1 MELPIKTH
9 HIICEQ
15 ITLEEK
21 NRLNFEKIE
30 TDLLLQE
37 RIQRRKI
44 TIANL
49 TKRLHFY
56 KRILNRIS
64 NTELGRIAILFV
76 EQKNT
81 IDQKYK
87 KQRML
92 LPITGIGL
100 MLISIVL
107 YIWGELSQISWVG
120 IIAFLLAVCSI
131 VLIIIGVQM
140 DEKRFQYRQFKRK
153 YEKQAKVNNLT
164 ERKFSKELFTE
175 QIQPTMKQYVEL
187 SSFIEVEYPK
197 RIEILTEQM
206 KDMESRLI

>member
-1 MELPIKTH
+1 MEQLVEK
-9 HIICEQ
+9 HIEFEQ
-15 ITLEEK
+15 NILEEE
-21 NRLNFEKIE
+21 NRLNLEKTEINR
-30 TDLLLQE
+30 LLQE
-37 RIQRRKI
+37 RIQERKYAI
-44 TIANL
+44 EKF
-49 TKRLHFY
+49 TKKLHTY
-56 KRILNRIS
+56 KQVLNRVS
-64 NTELGRIAILFV
+64 NTEFGKIAILFV

-92 LPITGIGL
+92 LPITGMGL

-107 YIWGELSQISWVG
+107 YILGELSQMSWVG

-187 SSFIEVEYPK
+187 SCFIEIEYPK
-197 RIEILTEQM
+197 RIEILTEQI
-206 KDMESRLI
+206 KDMESRLM

>member
-1 MELPIKTH
+1 MEQPVKKHLEYEPNI
-9 HIICEQ
+9 
-15 ITLEEK
+15 LEEEHRVNLEK
-21 NRLNFEKIE
+21 TETNFR
-30 TDLLLQE
+30 LQE
-37 RIQRRKI
+37 RIQERKYAI
-44 TIANL
+44 EKFTQ
-49 TKRLHFY
+49 KLHTY
-56 KRILNRIS
+56 KQVLNRVS
-64 NTELGRIAILFV
+64 NTEYGRIAILIV

-92 LPITGIGL
+92 LPITGMGL

-107 YIWGELSQISWVG
+107 YILGELSQMYWVG

-131 VLIIIGVQM
+131 VLIIIRVQM
-140 DEKRFQYRQFKRK
+140 DENRFQYRQFKRI

-197 RIEILTEQM
+197 RIEILTEQI
-206 KDMESRLI
+206 KDLESRLM

>member
-1 MELPIKTH
+1 MEQPIKKH
-9 HIICEQ
+9 LEYEQ
-15 ITLEEK
+15 NILEKE
-21 NRLNFEKIE
+21 NRLNFENTEINR
-30 TDLLLQE
+30 LLQE
-37 RIQRRKI
+37 RIQERKYAI
-44 TIANL
+44 EEF
-49 TKRLHFY
+49 TKKLHTY
-56 KRILNRIS
+56 KQVLNRVS
-64 NTELGRIAILFV
+64 NTEFGRIAILFV

-131 VLIIIGVQM
+131 VLIVIGVQM

-187 SSFIEVEYPK
+187 SSFVEVEYPK

-206 KDMESRLI
+206 KDMESRLM

>member
-1 MELPIKTH
+1 MEQPIKKH
-9 HIICEQ
+9 LEYEQ
-15 ITLEEK
+15 NILEKE
-21 NRLNFEKIE
+21 NRLNFENTEINR
-30 TDLLLQE
+30 LLQE
-37 RIQRRKI
+37 RIQERKYAI
-44 TIANL
+44 EKF
-49 TKRLHFY
+49 TKKLHTY
-56 KRILNRIS
+56 KQVLNRVS
-64 NTELGRIAILFV
+64 NTEFGRIAILFV

-92 LPITGIGL
+92 LPITGMGL

-107 YIWGELSQISWVG
+107 YIWGELSQMSWVG

-140 DEKRFQYRQFKRK
+140 DEKRFQYRQFKRI
-153 YEKQAKVNNLT
+153 YEKQAKINNLT

-187 SSFIEVEYPK
+187 SCFIEIEYPK
-197 RIEILTEQM
+197 RIEILTEQI
-206 KDMESRLI
+206 KDMESRLM

>member
-1 MELPIKTH
+1 MEQLVEK
-9 HIICEQ
+9 HIEFEQ
-15 ITLEEK
+15 NILEEE
-21 NRLNFEKIE
+21 NRLNLDKTEINR
-30 TDLLLQE
+30 LLQE
-37 RIQRRKI
+37 RIQERKYAI
-44 TIANL
+44 EKF
-49 TKRLHFY
+49 TKKLHTY
-56 KRILNRIS
+56 KQVLNRVS
-64 NTELGRIAILFV
+64 NTEYGRIAILFV

-92 LPITGIGL
+92 LPITGMGL

-107 YIWGELSQISWVG
+107 YILGELSQMSWVG
-120 IIAFLLAVCSI
+120 IIAFLLAVYSI
-131 VLIIIGVQM
+131 VLIIIRVQM
-140 DEKRFQYRQFKRK
+140 DENRFQYRHFKRI

-206 KDMESRLI
+206 KDMESRLM

>member
-1 MELPIKTH
+1 MEQPIKKH
-9 HIICEQ
+9 LEYEQ
-15 ITLEEK
+15 NILEED
-21 NRLNFEKIE
+21 NRLNFENTEINR
-30 TDLLLQE
+30 LLQE
-37 RIQRRKI
+37 RIQERKYAI
-44 TIANL
+44 EKF
-49 TKRLHFY
+49 TKKLHTY
-56 KRILNRIS
+56 KQVLNRVS
-64 NTELGRIAILFV
+64 NTEFGRIAILFV

-92 LPITGIGL
+92 LPITGMGL

-107 YIWGELSQISWVG
+107 YILGELSQMSWVG

-131 VLIIIGVQM
+131 VSIIIGVQM

-164 ERKFSKELFTE
+164 ERKFSKDLFTE

-187 SSFIEVEYPK
+187 SCFIEIEYPK

-206 KDMESRLI
+206 KDMESRLM

>member
-1 MELPIKTH
+1 MEQPIKKH
-9 HIICEQ
+9 LEYEQ
-15 ITLEEK
+15 NILEEE
-21 NRLNFEKIE
+21 NRLNFENTEINR
-30 TDLLLQE
+30 LLQE
-37 RIQRRKI
+37 RIQERKYAI
-44 TIANL
+44 EEF
-49 TKRLHFY
+49 TKKLHTY
-56 KRILNRIS
+56 KQVLNRVS
-64 NTELGRIAILFV
+64 NTEFGRIAILFV

-92 LPITGIGL
+92 LPITRMGL

-107 YIWGELSQISWVG
+107 YILGELSQMSWVG

-131 VLIIIGVQM
+131 VLIVIGVQM

-187 SSFIEVEYPK
+187 SSFVEVEYPK

-206 KDMESRLI
+206 KDMESRLM

>member
-1 MELPIKTH
+1 MEQPIKKH
-9 HIICEQ
+9 LEYEQ
-15 ITLEEK
+15 NILEED
-21 NRLNFEKIE
+21 NRLNFENTEINR
-30 TDLLLQE
+30 LLQE
-37 RIQRRKI
+37 RIQERKYAI
-44 TIANL
+44 EKF
-49 TKRLHFY
+49 TKKLHTY
-56 KRILNRIS
+56 KQVLNRVS
-64 NTELGRIAILFV
+64 NTEFGRIAILFV

-92 LPITGIGL
+92 LPITGMGL

-131 VLIIIGVQM
+131 VSIIIGVQM
-140 DEKRFQYRQFKRK
+140 DEKRFQYRQFKRI

-164 ERKFSKELFTE
+164 ERKFSKDLFTE

-187 SSFIEVEYPK
+187 SCFIEIEYPK

-206 KDMESRLI
+206 KDMESRLM

>member
-1 MELPIKTH
+1 MEQPIKKH
-9 HIICEQ
+9 LEYEQ
-15 ITLEEK
+15 NILEKE
-21 NRLNFEKIE
+21 NRLNFENTEINR
-30 TDLLLQE
+30 LLQE
-37 RIQRRKI
+37 RIQERKYAI
-44 TIANL
+44 EKF
-49 TKRLHFY
+49 TKKLHTY
-56 KRILNRIS
+56 KQVLNRVL
-64 NTELGRIAILFV
+64 NTEFGRIAILFV

-107 YIWGELSQISWVG
+107 YILGELSQISWVG

-140 DEKRFQYRQFKRK
+140 DERRFQYRQFKRK

-187 SSFIEVEYPK
+187 SCFIEIEYPK
-197 RIEILTEQM
+197 RIEILTEQI
-206 KDMESRLI
+206 KDVESRLM

>member
-1 MELPIKTH
+1 MAQPIKKH
-9 HIICEQ
+9 LEYEQ
-15 ITLEEK
+15 NILEED
-21 NRLNFEKIE
+21 NRLNFENTEINR
-30 TDLLLQE
+30 LLQE
-37 RIQRRKI
+37 RIQERKYAI
-44 TIANL
+44 EKF
-49 TKRLHFY
+49 TKKLHTY
-56 KRILNRIS
+56 KQVLNRVS
-64 NTELGRIAILFV
+64 NTEFGRIAILFV

-92 LPITGIGL
+92 LPITGMGL

-107 YIWGELSQISWVG
+107 YILGELSQMSWVG
-120 IIAFLLAVCSI
+120 IIAFLLVVCSI
-131 VLIIIGVQM
+131 VLIIIRVQM
-140 DEKRFQYRQFKRK
+140 DENRFQYRQFKRI

-187 SSFIEVEYPK
+187 SCFIEIEYPK
-197 RIEILTEQM
+197 RIEILTEQI

>member
-1 MELPIKTH
+1 MEQLVEK
-9 HIICEQ
+9 HIEFEQ
-15 ITLEEK
+15 NILEEE
-21 NRLNFEKIE
+21 NRLNLDKTEINR
-30 TDLLLQE
+30 LLQE
-37 RIQRRKI
+37 RIQERKYAI
-44 TIANL
+44 EKF
-49 TKRLHFY
+49 TKKLHTY
-56 KRILNRIS
+56 KQVLNRVS
-64 NTELGRIAILFV
+64 NTEFGRIAILFV

-92 LPITGIGL
+92 LPITGMGL

-107 YIWGELSQISWVG
+107 YILGELSQMSWVG

-140 DEKRFQYRQFKRK
+140 DEKRFQYRQFKRI
-153 YEKQAKVNNLT
+153 YEKQAKINNLT

-187 SSFIEVEYPK
+187 SCFIEIEYPK
-197 RIEILTEQM
+197 RIEILTEQI
-206 KDMESRLI
+206 KDMESRLM

>member
-1 MELPIKTH
+1 MEQPVKKHLEYEPNI
-9 HIICEQ
+9 
-15 ITLEEK
+15 LEEEHRVNLEK
-21 NRLNFEKIE
+21 TETNFR
-30 TDLLLQE
+30 LQE
-37 RIQRRKI
+37 RIQERKYAI
-44 TIANL
+44 EKFTQ
-49 TKRLHFY
+49 KLHTY
-56 KRILNRIS
+56 KQVLNRVS
-64 NTELGRIAILFV
+64 NTEYGRIAILFV

-92 LPITGIGL
+92 LPITGMGL

-107 YIWGELSQISWVG
+107 YILGELSQMSWVG

-131 VLIIIGVQM
+131 VLIIIRVQM
-140 DEKRFQYRQFKRK
+140 DENRFQYRQFKRI

-187 SSFIEVEYPK
+187 SCFIEIEYPK
-197 RIEILTEQM
+197 RIEILTEQI
-206 KDMESRLI
+206 KDLESRLM